1 MGKEW
6 KVTNIL
12 LLLYT
17 NGAATYILYVDTCM
31 CFIYIYLPVCIHLFW
46 AQTEFWVMIV
56 LLRKDPL
63 PDDDA
68 MISFALRHRKQKTK
82 DQPLVE
88 IMWI

>member
-6 KVTNIL
+6 KVTNII

-31 CFIYIYLPVCIHLFW
+31 CLNVYLPVCIHLFW
-46 AQTEFWVMIV
+46 TQTEFWAMMV
-56 LLRKDPL
+56 LLRKDSL